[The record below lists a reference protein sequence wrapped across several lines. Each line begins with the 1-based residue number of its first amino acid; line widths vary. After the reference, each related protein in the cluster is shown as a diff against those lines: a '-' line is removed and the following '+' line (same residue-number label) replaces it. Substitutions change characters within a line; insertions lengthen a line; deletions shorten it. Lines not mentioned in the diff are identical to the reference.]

1 MEGPD
6 THRGGCRGRARSWG
20 EGRPRHIPGRE
31 YGGAGHVP
39 GGGGRYG
46 GTGHEAVGMAW
57 PGTSRGLWRG
67 GSALGPHSPGADRRY
82 PCNRGRHAAA
92 RGDDAR
98 GGDHVTR
105 ARVGRGGY
113 KRPG

>member
-39 GGGGRYG
+39 GGG
-46 GTGHEAVGMAW
+46 A
-57 PGTSRGLWRG
+57 LWRDWARSG
-67 GSALGPHSPGADRRY
+67 GDGVAGHVPGVMEGRVGLGPAL
-82 PCNRGRHAAA
+82 
-92 RGDDAR
+92 
-98 GGDHVTR
+98 T
-105 ARVGRGGY
+105 GRGPALPLQP
-113 KRPG
+113 RPPCCRTRR

>member
-39 GGGGRYG
+39 GGGGGVMEGLGTKRWGWRGRARPGGYG
-46 GTGHEAVGMAW
+46 GAGRPWARTHRARTGATPATAAAML
-57 PGTSRGLWRG
+57 P
-67 GSALGPHSPGADRRY
+67 
-82 PCNRGRHAAA
+82 HAAM
-92 RGDDAR
+92 
-98 GGDHVTR
+98 TR
-105 ARVGRGGY
+105 EAGTT
-113 KRPG
+113 